1 MGYTKVMRVKNC
13 PACGS
18 DVFPESIKCETC
30 GKRLSEGY
38 QPLDLLKASYRLQGK
53 PLVTTLEGKT
63 GEENLFETNKNPASE
78 TAFACFVYSL
88 VPYLGIIFIPLALIA
103 GSYGVFVAETNP
115 ELGGKKLS
123 LISLSLSLLVLILQ
137 ILLWWLL
144 YLIPE
149 LVKLN

>member
-1 MGYTKVMRVKNC
+1 MKTKNFVC

-18 DVFPESIKCETC
+18 DVQSDGVICRIC

-38 QPLDLLKASYRLQGK
+38 QPLDLLRASYRLQGK
-53 PLVTTLEGKT
+53 PLVKMHETESFLA
-63 GEENLFETNKNPASE
+63 EENLFETNKNSASE

-103 GSYGVFVAETNP
+103 GSYGIFVAETNP

-123 LISLSLSLLVLILQ
+123 LISLSLSLFVLILQ

-149 LVKLN
+149 IVKV